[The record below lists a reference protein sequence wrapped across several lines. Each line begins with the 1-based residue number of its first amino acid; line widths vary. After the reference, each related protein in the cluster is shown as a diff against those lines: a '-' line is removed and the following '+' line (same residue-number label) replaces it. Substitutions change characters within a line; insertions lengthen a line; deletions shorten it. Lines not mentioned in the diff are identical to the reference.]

1 MGLTGFPPR
10 LGNPR
15 HHSPG
20 NAGPSSEGLFVN
32 VIKRLFGRFRRQPA
46 ASPEP
51 TLPTPRDHLDLMRHT
66 YRPPEHGAA
75 QRKSTTTAR
84 TARERTEPDSRRTAD
99 DSTGYSTGQGFVPLI
114 IDDPLPTSSD
124 SESCSRVSYDA
135 PTGGG
140 GSFSGAGAS
149 GDWSSSSSS
158 YDSGTS
164 SSDSSS
170 SSSYD

>member
-1 MGLTGFPPR
+1 MKFFKY
-10 LGNPR
+10 
-15 HHSPG
+15 
-20 NAGPSSEGLFVN
+20 LFAN
-32 VIKRLFGRFRRQPA
+32 FRRKPA
-46 ASPEP
+46 SKAEAPA
-51 TLPTPRDHLDLMRHT
+51 LAPRDRLDPMRHT
-66 YRPPEHGAA
+66 YRPPEHSAA

-84 TARERTEPDSRRTAD
+84 TAREGTEPESRRTAD
-99 DSTGYSTGQGFVPLI
+99 DSIGYSTGPGFVPLI